1 MSTIFIPPTEA
12 PELPELPDGAYDIV
26 PHEAGG
32 TFLGWTFATKSRF
45 ARRVQHHYVRPNGAM
60 ESLRCTSLTDAVN
73 FLRGPAGLD
82 ALVSE

>member
-1 MSTIFIPPTEA
+1 MSTIFIPPAEA
-12 PELPELPDGAYDIV
+12 PELPELPNGAYDIV

-32 TFLGWTFATKSRF
+32 VFLGWTFATKSRF
-45 ARRVQHHYVRPNGAM
+45 TRRVQHHYVRPNGAM

-82 ALVSE
+82 ALVNE